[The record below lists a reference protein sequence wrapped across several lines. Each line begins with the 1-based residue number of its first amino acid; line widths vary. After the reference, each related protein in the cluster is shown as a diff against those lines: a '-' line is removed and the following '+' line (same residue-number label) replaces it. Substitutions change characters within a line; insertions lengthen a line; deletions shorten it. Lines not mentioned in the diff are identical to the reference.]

1 MAEWCSE
8 ENMGDCAKLVL
19 KFNED
24 AVAEGFEIDR
34 LYRPILLEEAI
45 NGGWNE

>member
-1 MAEWCSE
+1 MAEWCPE

-24 AVAEGFEIDR
+24 VAAEGLDIDTDK
-34 LYRPILLEEAI
+34 LILLQQAI
-45 NGGWNE
+45 EGGWTG

>member
-1 MAEWCSE
+1 MAEWCPE

-24 AVAEGFEIDR
+24 LVAEGLEIDTD
-34 LYRPILLEEAI
+34 RPILLEEAI
-45 NGGWNE
+45 NGGWDE